1 MPGLKGRGCNPASD
15 IDMIRT
21 LIYRGRVSVH
31 TLRRFDD
38 ELSQLKERVLS
49 MGGLVERAIENALES
64 LLEQNDRL
72 ARKTISRDA
81 AINAMEIQC
90 DDITRGILVR
100 RQPAAADLRFI
111 IAAIKVVTDLE
122 RMGDLA
128 VCLARDAIQIMDHP
142 PANFSR
148 LEAMG
153 DQVQQQTNHALDAFS
168 RGDINLAMSVIREN
182 SGVDELYKSMYRGV
196 IARMLDDQRTIGT
209 SITLSN
215 AAMNL
220 DRIANHTTNI
230 AEMVIYMQ
238 RGYDIR
244 HVGHKA
250 AARILAS

>member
-1 MPGLKGRGCNPASD
+1 MYR
-15 IDMIRT
+15 RT
-21 LIYRGRVSVH
+21 VTVH

-72 ARKTISRDA
+72 ARKTINRDA

-111 IAAIKVVTDLE
+111 IATIKVVTDLE
-122 RMGDLA
+122 RMGNLA
-128 VCLARDAIQIMDHP
+128 ASLSRDAIQIMDHP
-142 PANFSR
+142 PADLSC
-148 LEAMG
+148 LETMG
-153 DQVQQQTNHALDAFS
+153 DRVQQQTNHALDALS
-168 RGDINLAMSVIREN
+168 RGDINMAMSVIRES
-182 SGVDELYKSMYRGV
+182 SGVDKLYKNMYREV
-196 IARMLDDQRTIGT
+196 IDRMLNDQRTIGT
-209 SITLSN
+209 SITLSG

-220 DRIANHTTNI
+220 ERIAGHATNI

-238 RGYDIR
+238 RGHDIR
-244 HVGHKA
+244 HVDPKA
-250 AARILAS
+250 AARILAG